1 MRNHPGSI
9 RFVCAGLARAT
20 MPPAAA
26 MGRHREGAQ
35 LGLCTL
41 QPGQAG
47 DPPLLSWQGRSSPGT
62 APVTQVMAVGPGL
75 LMLSGARESPCHHRL
90 RGVCSCC
97 LASPHSQ
104 HLLLSPSG
112 IGAKPRHCCSPVGY
126 AQAQGSTDPLGPFQ
140 LGPRLQEGGQDR
152 AGDSSAIACGH
163 PLAQVT
169 WGP

>member
-9 RFVCAGLARAT
+9 RFVCGGLARAT
-20 MPPAAA
+20 MPLAAA

-41 QPGQAG
+41 QPGT
-47 DPPLLSWQGRSSPGT
+47 GRSP
-62 APVTQVMAVGPGL
+62 APPELAGQELPRHSSSHSGYGCGPRSLDALRGPG
-75 LMLSGARESPCHHRL
+75 EPCHHRL

-112 IGAKPRHCCSPVGY
+112 FGAKPRHCCSPVGY

-152 AGDSSAIACGH
+152 AGGSSAIACGH

-169 WGP
+169 WRP